1 MDRKFN
7 QLTSTERAA
16 IVEQLNKTKNMRE
29 FLAYLTVI
37 FDLENCV
44 PGTITKKTI
53 SSAMVNTVLPMI
65 NPTLKQ

>member
-1 MDRKFN
+1 MERKFN

-16 IVEQLNKTKNMRE
+16 IVDQLNKTKNMHE
-29 FLAYLTVI
+29 FLAYLVVV
-37 FDLENCV
+37 FELQNCQ

-53 SSAMVNTVLPMI
+53 SNAMVNTVLPMI